1 MSGCFSEPKFRML
14 ACCLVGTFTDI
25 CVLDEST
32 ADIRVGKVPS
42 TPDDPG
48 RAVMSYCCDRARN
61 IAWGIKGGLP
71 SSPHGVWLNKGK
83 ENERYLGAV
92 FSNVPVQT
100 GDSFTRPSAG
110 GGGYGDPLE
119 RSVEDVLE
127 DVIDAYVSVERA
139 AIDYG
144 VVIKVIDADLDAYEI
159 DAAATVNKRSDIAA
173 QRVQWLQENPEK
185 IAERYRSG
193 EFRDLDLIR
202 QYGVIVDWGSGALF
216 PETTRQFRELI
227 YKRAVANWQPV

>member
-1 MSGCFSEPKFRML
+1 
-14 ACCLVGTFTDI
+14 
-25 CVLDEST
+25 
-32 ADIRVGKVPS
+32 
-42 TPDDPG
+42 
-48 RAVMSYCCDRARN
+48 
-61 IAWGIKGGLP
+61 
-71 SSPHGVWLNKGK
+71 
-83 ENERYLGAV
+83 
-92 FSNVPVQT
+92 VQT

-159 DAAATVNKRSDIAA
+159 DAAATVNRRSNIAA
-173 QRVQWLQENPEK
+173 QRVKWLQENPEK

-193 EFRDLDLIR
+193 ELRDLDLIR
-202 QYGVIVDWGSGALF
+202 QYGVIVDWGSGQLF

-227 YKRAVANWQPV
+227 HKRAVANWQPA